1 MANPIPPL
9 VTLEEHFVSQDN
21 FSALSKLY
29 AEQLKHLPEV
39 ANQLLDVSQLR
50 LTSMDNNGISFQVIS
65 HAPGLGPKPA
75 RYSSSANDELARA
88 VKAHPDRFA
97 AFAVL
102 PMAEPQAAAAELR
115 RCVGM
120 GFVGALVDAHV
131 DGVHYD
137 DRRFWPVFEA
147 AADLDVPIYLHPT
160 YPSPTQSSAYDGQY
174 GQGAARSLGSSGFG
188 WHQETGLAVL
198 KLFAAGLFDELP
210 SLKVL
215 IGHFGEMLPF
225 MIERIAKL
233 SVRWGNRSRPWRQ
246 VWREN
251 IWITTSGVWEL
262 APMACILRNTSLS
275 HILYSVDY
283 PFEKN
288 ETGLCWMRELQES
301 GLVTPDQLEM
311 IAHRNAEQLLKLRIP
326 TREFMVRVLDALV
339 DAGFDVTVLVRRQSL
354 PSAYPPGVRV
364 CEIDYSSL
372 DSLRG
377 ALRGI
382 DAVISTV
389 GKRNGLESQFRLID
403 AAVMEGVN
411 RFIPSEFGADLQHK
425 EVRTFPTY
433 QTKIEIEEYLEKKA
447 RETNLTYT
455 FIYCSALF
463 DEGLDL
469 GAFADFK
476 ARKVNFFDGGAT
488 TFNAT
493 RSITV
498 AHAVVAA
505 LNKLEATKNKAV
517 RIRDVSMTPKE
528 LLKVIQGLDRNG
540 DWTSVAIDTGKL
552 VQGAQAELAS
562 GKFSPKAF
570 AAFAMRATFAP
581 GLAGQYGDDN
591 DHLGIKDIAKEDLE
605 NALRSRLLV

>member
-1 MANPIPPL
+1 
-9 VTLEEHFVSQDN
+9 
-21 FSALSKLY
+21 
-29 AEQLKHLPEV
+29 
-39 ANQLLDVSQLR
+39 
-50 LTSMDNNGISFQVIS
+50 
-65 HAPGLGPKPA
+65 
-75 RYSSSANDELARA
+75 
-88 VKAHPDRFA
+88 
-97 AFAVL
+97 
-102 PMAEPQAAAAELR
+102 MAEPQAAAAELR

-160 YPSPTQSSAYDGQY
+160 YPTPLQSSAYEGQY
-174 GQGAARSLGSSGFG
+174 EQGAARSLGSSGFG

-210 SLKVL
+210 SLKII

-233 SVRWGNRSRPWRQ
+233 SVRWGTRLRPWRQ

-251 IWITTSGVWEL
+251 VWITTSGVWEL
-262 APMACILRNTSLS
+262 APMACIFRNTSLS

-288 ETGLCWMRELQES
+288 ETGLAWMRELQES
-301 GLVTPDQLEM
+301 GLVTPDELEM
-311 IAHRNAEQLLKLRIP
+311 IAHRNAEQLLKLSIP
-326 TREFMVRVLDALV
+326 T
-339 DAGFDVTVLVRRQSL
+339 Q
-354 PSAYPPGVRV
+354 
-364 CEIDYSSL
+364 
-372 DSLRG
+372 

-403 AAVMEGVN
+403 AAVMEGVT

-425 EVRTFPTY
+425 EIRTFPTY
-433 QTKIEIEEYLEKKA
+433 QTKIEVEEYLERKA

-455 FIYCSALF
+455 LIYCSALF

-469 GAFADFK
+469 GAFADFQ

-493 RSITV
+493 RSVTV
-498 AHAVVAA
+498 ADAVVAV

-528 LLKVIQGLDRNG
+528 LLKVIQGLEKNA

-552 VQGAQAELAS
+552 VQGAKTELAS

-570 AAFAMRATFAP
+570 AGFAMRATFAP
-581 GLAGQYGDDN
+581 GLAGLYGDDN
-591 DHLGIKDIAKEDLE
+591 DLLEIKDIAKDDLE
-605 NALRSRLLV
+605 NALKSRLLV